1 MKIGVDAKW
10 YFGGPPSGV
19 RVIQNLVHSLLEYD
33 QENEYFIFL
42 DKRYKKEAIGFNV
55 SERVKVVYLWA
66 GNNMLSNI
74 FVLPLKANKFDLDV
88 MVCQNFVSPFQKGKT
103 IAYIFDILFESFP
116 QFFTKRERFYF
127 FFIKYLAL
135 FSNCIITLSHS
146 EKKRLI
152 AFGYAPEERV
162 HAIHIGVDDSFTT
175 LSRHENHR
183 VEQVKRKYNLPDN
196 FLLYVGR
203 LNTRKNIENLLRAMV
218 LIDDKMIPLVIAGKE
233 DWKQFDYKSL
243 IERSGIKS
251 RVLFTGWT
259 EDADLPIIYSLATIF
274 CFPSYAEGFG
284 LPPLEAMASG
294 VPVIVS
300 NTTSLPEVCGSSPMY
315 IAPEKPEG
323 IAVAISQLLSRKELR
338 EVKVIEGLNH
348 VSQFKWNNTAAHFYS
363 IFSRLTKK

>member
-19 RVIQNLVHSLLEYD
+19 RVIRNLVHSLLEYD
-33 QENEYFIFL
+33 QENEYFIFMDKKYKAKEL
-42 DKRYKKEAIGFNV
+42 DFKPN
-55 SERVKVVYLWA
+55 ERVKVIYLWA
-66 GNNMLSNI
+66 GNNMLSNV
-74 FVLPLKANKFDLDV
+74 FVLPFKANKFHLDV
-88 MVCQNFVSPFQKGKT
+88 MLYQNFVSPFHRGKK
-103 IAYIFDILFESFP
+103 IAYIFDVLFESFP
-116 QFFTKRERFYF
+116 QFFTKRERIYF
-127 FFIKYLAL
+127 FFIKYFAW
-135 FSNCIITLSHS
+135 FSNGIITLSET
-146 EKKRLI
+146 EKKRLV

-162 HAIHIGVDDSFTT
+162 HAIYIGVDDSFTT
-175 LSRHENHR
+175 LNKHESYR
-183 VEQVKRKYNLPDN
+183 VEQVKMKYNLPNN

-218 LIDDKMIPLVIAGKE
+218 LIDDKTIPLVIAGKE

-243 IERSGIKS
+243 IEESGIKS

-259 EDADLPIIYSLATIF
+259 EDSDLPIIYSLATIF

-300 NTTSLPEVCGSSPMY
+300 NTTSLPEICGSSAMY
-315 IAPEKPEG
+315 ISAEKPED

-338 EVKVIEGLNH
+338 EVKVIEGLKH
-348 VSQFKWNNTAAHFYS
+348 VSQFKWKNTAAQFYS
-363 IFSRLTKK
+363 VFSSLKK